1 MEMKK
6 NKNKSLNKK
15 NSILLSFFS
24 FILVIFLALSCNENE
39 FLKEIPIDFYSP
51 ENSFVTAGDFEAAI
65 YSLHSSLRDQLWGQS
80 SQSRFP
86 RIGWYGT
93 DLVESRYDTD
103 GSHNYSVL
111 WGPHGLTFDI
121 WELSYRLI
129 FDANVIL
136 ERSESDISQLT
147 PEEKVYFQAEARF
160 FRAYAYNILANLY
173 GGVPIVLEEIK
184 SPRRDFVRASRQE
197 TYEQCASDL
206 EFAVANLNDIDKVD
220 ESRINKLAASHVL
233 TEVYISLGRWQ
244 DAINEASKVIN
255 HPGTKLMTERFGSST
270 EYLFNDP
277 NFYEGDVYWDL
288 FRQGNQDRS
297 AGNTESIWVL
307 QYEYNVAGGG
317 DKNYEL
323 ERFVG
328 PDLTKAHIFQSDGG
342 TSPVLAKPNTYYNG
356 RGQGFNKPSPYFL
369 TTLWEKSGYDV
380 DIRNS
385 KGNIIRDVKVN
396 NPGNEYDGKWVIADN
411 LPLKISHNDDT
422 TRHFYPIIG
431 KVITPGKHP
440 DPYWDPDQT
449 IPGSLLG
456 SAQHTWRKH
465 YMIRLAETYL
475 LRAEAYLGNNDL
487 ENAAKDIN
495 VVRNRSNAPSITP
508 NEVDID
514 YILDERLRELY
525 FETLRIITL
534 ARLNKVVDR
543 AKKLNPI
550 VGSTIQSH
558 QNLWAIPFSEINKN
572 VEAVLEQNP
581 GY

>member
-1 MEMKK
+1 MKK
-6 NKNKSLNKK
+6 NRFDNIKKILINIYSLT
-15 NSILLSFFS
+15 
-24 FILVIFLALSCNENE
+24 FILFSVISCNEKD
-39 FLKEIPIDFYSP
+39 FLKEVPLDFYSP
-51 ENSFVTAGDFEAAI
+51 ENSFITSDDYEAAV
-65 YSLHSSLRDQLWGQS
+65 YSLHASLRDELWGQS
-80 SQSRFP
+80 SQSKFP

-129 FDANVIL
+129 FDANVII
-136 ERSESDISQLT
+136 ERSENDNNQLT
-147 PEEKVYFQAEARF
+147 DEEKTYFQAEAMF

-173 GGVPIVLEEIK
+173 GGVPIILEEIK
-184 SPRRDFVRASRQE
+184 TPKRDFIRVSRQE
-197 TYEQCASDL
+197 VYEQCARDL
-206 EFAVANLNDIDKVD
+206 EFAVVNLRDIDEVD

-233 TEVYISLGRWQ
+233 AEVYISLGKWQ
-244 DAINEASKVIN
+244 AAIDETSKVIN
-255 HPGTKLMTERFGSST
+255 HPRTGLMTERFGSST
-270 EYLFNDP
+270 EYVFNDP
-277 NFYEGDVYWDL
+277 DFYEGDVYWDL

-297 AGNTESIWVL
+297 AGNTESIWIL
-307 QYEYNVAGGG
+307 QYNYNVAGGG
-317 DKNYEL
+317 DRNYEL

-328 PDLTKAHIFQSDGG
+328 PDLTKAHIEQSTGN

-356 RGQGFNKPSPYFL
+356 RGQGFCKPSPYFL

-385 KGNIIRDVKVN
+385 KANIIRDVKVN
-396 NPGNEYDGKWVIADN
+396 NPSNEYNGKWVIADN

-440 DPYWDPDQT
+440 MEYWDPDQT
-449 IPGSLLG
+449 VPGSLLG

-475 LRAEAYLGNNDL
+475 LRAEAYLGNNNL
-487 ENAAKDIN
+487 VSAAQDIN
-495 VVRNRSNAPSITP
+495 TVRNRSNAPNISP
-508 NEVDID
+508 EDVDID
-514 YILDERLRELY
+514 YILDERLRELH
-525 FETLRIITL
+525 FETLRIIEL

-543 AKKLNPI
+543 AKRLNPI
-550 VGSTIQSH
+550 VGSTVHSH
-558 QNLWAIPFSEINKN
+558 QNLWAIPYSEINKN
-572 VEAVLEQNP
+572 VEAELVQNP